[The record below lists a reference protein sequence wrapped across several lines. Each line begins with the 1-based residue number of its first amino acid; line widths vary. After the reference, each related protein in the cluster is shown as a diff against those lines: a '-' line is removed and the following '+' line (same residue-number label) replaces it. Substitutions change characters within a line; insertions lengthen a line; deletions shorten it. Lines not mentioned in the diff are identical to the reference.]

1 MNPTNALTF
10 RDALH
15 IAGEWNVS
23 TDREWLDVENP
34 ATQEAIGRVPLACEA
49 DVESAVAAA
58 AELHRAGH
66 WRATDL
72 NERAKVLNTIA
83 DAIERRASEF
93 EAIYTLDQGGLSSFA
108 GFTAATAAAIFRD
121 TALLAEQLD
130 LGPTRRDTLT
140 GPVYVSREAMGPVA
154 AIVPWNAPLVLAA
167 VKIAPA
173 LMAGCPVVVKV
184 SPETPLVSFIFAEAL
199 AEVDLPAGL
208 ISFLPGGREL
218 GQFLISR
225 PGIKNI
231 SFTGSTAAGKK
242 VMATA
247 IEHMT
252 RVTLE
257 LGGKSA
263 ALVLDDADPA
273 HFAPMLAYGCT
284 MQAGQVCTTQSRILV
299 PASRG
304 DEWITALT
312 TAFRNLT
319 VGDPAD
325 KSTGVG
331 PLVSRAQ
338 RDRVEE
344 FVETAQNV
352 GAIVLTGGKR
362 PSGSMFERGYWF
374 EPTLLTGTT
383 PDMQINREEVFGPV
397 ITVEVYDDLEA
408 GVAAVNDTEYG
419 LSNGI
424 FTPDVDKALELAP
437 CLESGAVAINSFGP
451 NITAPFGGYKMSGVG
466 REGGIEGIQEF
477 LETKQVN
484 LPQAK

>member
-1 MNPTNALTF
+1 MNPTNSLTF
-10 RDALH
+10 RDALY

-23 TDREWLDVENP
+23 TDREWLEVENP
-34 ATQEAIGRVPLACEA
+34 ATQESIGRVPLAREE
-49 DVESAVAAA
+49 DVERAVAAA
-58 AELHRAGH
+58 VALHKAGH

-72 NERAKVLNTIA
+72 SERAKILNTIA
-83 DAIERRASEF
+83 GAIERRASDF
-93 EAIYTLDQGGLSSFA
+93 EAIYTLDQGGVSSFA

-140 GPVYVSREAMGPVA
+140 GSVYVSREAVGPVA

-184 SPETPLVSFIFAEAL
+184 SPETPLVSFILAEAI
-199 AEVDLPAGL
+199 AEAGLPAGSV
-208 ISFLPGGREL
+208 SFLPGGREL

-231 SFTGSTAAGKK
+231 SFTGSTGAGQK

-263 ALVLDDADPA
+263 ALVLEDADPA
-273 HFAPMLAYGCT
+273 QFAPMLAYGCT

-299 PASRG
+299 PASKRE
-304 DEWITALT
+304 EWMAALT
-312 TAFRNLT
+312 TAFRNLV
-319 VGDPAD
+319 VGDPTD
-325 KSTGVG
+325 PSTGVG

-344 FVETAQNV
+344 FVKTAKKD
-352 GAIVLTGGKR
+352 GATVLTGGKR
-362 PSGSMFERGYWF
+362 PSGTMFERGYWY

-397 ITVEVYDDLEA
+397 ITVEAYDDLEA
-408 GVAAVNDTEYG
+408 GIAAVNDTEFG

-424 FTPDVDKALELAP
+424 FTPDIDKARTLAP
-437 CLESGAVAINSFGP
+437 RLESGAVAINSFGP

-466 REGGIEGIQEF
+466 REGGIEGIHEF

-484 LPQAK
+484 LPPAK

>member
-1 MNPTNALTF
+1 MNPTNALTN
-10 RDALH
+10 RDALF

-23 TDREWLDVENP
+23 TDREWLEIENP
-34 ATQEAIGRVPLACEA
+34 ATQEIIGRVPLAREV

-58 AELHRAGH
+58 VRLDNSGQWRNTELS
-66 WRATDL
+66 
-72 NERAKVLNTIA
+72 ERAKALNSIA
-83 DAIERRASEF
+83 DAIERRASDF
-93 EAIYTLDQGGLSSFA
+93 EAMYTMDQGGTAAFA
-108 GFTAATAAAIFRD
+108 SFTAATAAAIFRD

-140 GPVYVSREAMGPVA
+140 GSVYVSREAVGPVA

-173 LMAGCPVVVKV
+173 LIAGCPVIVKV
-184 SPETPLVSFIFAEAL
+184 SPETPLISFIFAEVL
-199 AEVDLPAGL
+199 AEVGLPAGL
-208 ISFLPGGREL
+208 ISFLPGSREL

-231 SFTGSTAAGKK
+231 SFTGSTLAGKK

-247 IEHMT
+247 SERMT

-263 ALVLDDADPA
+263 ALVLDDAEPA
-273 HFAPMLAYGCT
+273 EFAPMLAYGCT

-299 PASRG
+299 PAARRE
-304 DEWITALT
+304 EWITALT
-312 TAFRNLT
+312 SAFGELV

-325 KSTGVG
+325 QNTGVG
-331 PLVSRAQ
+331 PLVSGTQ
-338 RDRVEE
+338 RDRVER
-344 FVETAQNV
+344 FVETALKD
-352 GAIVLTGGKR
+352 GATVLTGGRR
-362 PSGSMFERGYWF
+362 PVGEMFERGYWY

-397 ITVEVYDDLEA
+397 ITVEAYDDLAA
-408 GVAAVNDTEYG
+408 GIATVNDTEFG

-424 FTPDVDKALELAP
+424 FTPDIDRALALAP
-437 CLESGAVAINSFGP
+437 QLESGAVAINSFGP

-484 LPQAK
+484 LPQGI

>member
-1 MNPTNALTF
+1 MNPTNSLTF
-10 RDALH
+10 RDALY
-15 IAGEWNVS
+15 IAGEWSVS
-23 TDREWLDVENP
+23 TDREWLEVENP
-34 ATQEAIGRVPLACEA
+34 ATQESIGRVPLARED
-49 DVESAVAAA
+49 DVERAVAAA
-58 AELHRAGH
+58 VELHKAGH
-66 WRATDL
+66 WRATEL
-72 NERAKVLNTIA
+72 SERAKTLNTIA
-83 DAIERRASEF
+83 DAIERRASDF
-93 EAIYTLDQGGLSSFA
+93 EAIYTLDQGGVSSFA

-140 GPVYVSREAMGPVA
+140 GSVYVSREAVGPVA

-184 SPETPLVSFIFAEAL
+184 SPETPLVSFILAEAI
-199 AEVDLPAGL
+199 AEAGLPAGSV
-208 ISFLPGGREL
+208 SFLPGGREL
-218 GQFLISR
+218 GQFLISL

-231 SFTGSTAAGKK
+231 SFTGSTGAGQK

-263 ALVLDDADPA
+263 ALVLEDADPA
-273 HFAPMLAYGCT
+273 EFAPMLAYGCT

-299 PASRG
+299 PESKRE
-304 DEWITALT
+304 EWMAALT
-312 TAFRNLT
+312 TAFRNLV
-319 VGDPAD
+319 VGDPTD
-325 KSTGVG
+325 PSTGVG

-344 FVETAQNV
+344 FVTTAKND
-352 GAIVLTGGKR
+352 GATVLTGGKR
-362 PSGSMFERGYWF
+362 PSGTRFERGYWY

-397 ITVEVYDDLEA
+397 ITVEAYDDLEA
-408 GVAAVNDTEYG
+408 GIAAVNDTEFG

-424 FTPDVDKALELAP
+424 FTLDTDKALALAP
-437 CLESGAVAINSFGP
+437 RLESGAVAINSFGP

-466 REGGIEGIQEF
+466 REGGIEGIHEF

-484 LPQAK
+484 LPPAK